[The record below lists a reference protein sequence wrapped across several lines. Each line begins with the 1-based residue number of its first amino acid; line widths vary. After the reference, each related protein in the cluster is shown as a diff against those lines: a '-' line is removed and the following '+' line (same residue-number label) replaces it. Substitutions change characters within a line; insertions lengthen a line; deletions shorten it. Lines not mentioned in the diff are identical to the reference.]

1 MLPFSYLGSSDQII
15 LKNIIEILTL
25 SKGRAQ
31 WRKEWRSRERWQ
43 RLGHRGVCCLDTL
56 HGKASSTKPIA
67 PSPGPQTGC
76 NSPAT
81 MIWREISIGK
91 NLVSTI
97 RKKFTNT
104 STNIDHGRADTRLR
118 NVCLGKVCLL
128 LLSYIFLLHIMFA
141 TTWQIVFHKQYF
153 VCPTWQIVFHKHH
166 YVCLHLTNVFHK
178 HYYVCPHLTT
188 QTRRIILFALPA
200 PDRELRLSG
209 WQMAWYLKNKF
220 IDWTIRREAKE
231 KRQ

>member
-1 MLPFSYLGSSDQII
+1 MSNILPP
-15 LKNIIEILTL
+15 
-25 SKGRAQ
+25 R
-31 WRKEWRSRERWQ
+31 
-43 RLGHRGVCCLDTL
+43 C
-56 HGKASSTKPIA
+56 KASSTKPIA

-141 TTWQIVFHKQYF
+141 TTWQIVFHK
-153 VCPTWQIVFHKHH
+153 
-166 YVCLHLTNVFHK
+166 

-220 IDWTIRREAKE
+220 IYWTIRREEKK

>member
-1 MLPFSYLGSSDQII
+1 MSNILPP
-15 LKNIIEILTL
+15 
-25 SKGRAQ
+25 R
-31 WRKEWRSRERWQ
+31 
-43 RLGHRGVCCLDTL
+43 C
-56 HGKASSTKPIA
+56 KASSTKPIA

-141 TTWQIVFHKQYF
+141 TTWQIVFHK
-153 VCPTWQIVFHKHH
+153 
-166 YVCLHLTNVFHK
+166 
-178 HYYVCPHLTT
+178 HYYVCHHLTNCVSKT
-188 QTRRIILFALPA
+188 LCLPP
-200 PDRELRLSG
+200 PDNPDEKNHPLCPSSPRSG
-209 WQMAWYLKNKF
+209 VKAERVTNGF
-220 IDWTIRREAKE
+220 VPE
-231 KRQ
+231 K

>member
-1 MLPFSYLGSSDQII
+1 
-15 LKNIIEILTL
+15 
-25 SKGRAQ
+25 
-31 WRKEWRSRERWQ
+31 
-43 RLGHRGVCCLDTL
+43 
-56 HGKASSTKPIA
+56 
-67 PSPGPQTGC
+67 
-76 NSPAT
+76 

-141 TTWQIVFHKQYF
+141 TTWQIVFHK
-153 VCPTWQIVFHKHH
+153 
-166 YVCLHLTNVFHK
+166 

-220 IDWTIRREAKE
+220 IDWTIRREAK
-231 KRQ
+231 KTKDKNVGNFRKWAKALKNYSYRSPR